1 MTATNVKVL
10 LVDDNP
16 MVLGLL
22 RQVLASFANVQAVS
36 NAAEALLLAIDDPPD
51 LLVTDYHMPG
61 MDGRQLAEKL
71 HARANT
77 ARVPIVILA
86 ARSDITEHLRP
97 VQDSF
102 EDIVEKPFFAR
113 EAGRRLKRVVDKIAL
128 EKMARSAAG
137 SSGAFHGTLAQMN
150 IIDLVQSLEMGRKNC
165 RLILT
170 RNGERCEMFFDE
182 GQVRHATCGQ
192 ITGDEAVFRAL
203 QWPPEEGNFEIDF
216 NARTEQQTTTLSTQG
231 LLMEGL
237 KLLDEANRDSVDV

>member
-1 MTATNVKVL
+1 MTATTVNVL

-22 RQVLASFANVQAVS
+22 RQVLASFGNVQAVS
-36 NAAEALLLAIDDPPD
+36 SAAEALLLAIDDPPD
-51 LLVTDYHMPG
+51 LLVTDFQMPG

-77 ARVPIVILA
+77 ARVPVVILA
-86 ARSDITEHLRP
+86 ARGDIAEHLRP

-102 EDIVEKPFFAR
+102 EDILEKPFFAR
-113 EAGRRLKRVVDKIAL
+113 EAARRLKRVIDKIAL

-137 SSGAFHGTLAQMN
+137 SGAFHGTLAQMN

-170 RNGERCEMFFDE
+170 RNDERCEMFFDE
-182 GQVRHATCGQ
+182 GQVRHATCGDV
-192 ITGDEAVFRAL
+192 TGDEAVFRAL
-203 QWPPEEGNFEIDF
+203 HWPPEEGNFEIDF
-216 NARTEQQTTTLSTQG
+216 NARSDRQTTTLSTQG

-237 KLLDEANRDSVDV
+237 KLLDEANRDSVDA